1 MLCKIKGAV
10 SVHYTIFD
18 TPIVKTLMRLLS
30 RFILKISGW
39 RIEGRL
45 PEIKKIV
52 LIAAPHTSN
61 WDFPITIFIAFAVKA
76 KIFWMGKDTLFR
88 FPFGALFK
96 WLGGIPVDR
105 SRSNNI
111 VEQMIRKFSENESLI
126 VTIPPSGTRKK
137 VMKWK
142 TGFYYIARGAGVPVV
157 LAFLDYRRK
166 AGGFGPVFIPTGE
179 IESDIKE
186 IREFYSGI
194 HGKNTVTEEP
204 LFINPVCLEKPNKMI
219 IP

>member
-1 MLCKIKGAV
+1 VTAL
-10 SVHYTIFD
+10 HYTIFD

-39 RIEGRL
+39 RIEGGL

-76 KIFWMGKDTLFR
+76 KIFWMGKDALFR

-111 VEQMIRKFSENESLI
+111 VEQMIRKFSENDSLI

-142 TGFYYIARGAGVPVV
+142 TGF
-157 LAFLDYRRK
+157 
-166 AGGFGPVFIPTGE
+166 
-179 IESDIKE
+179 
-186 IREFYSGI
+186 
-194 HGKNTVTEEP
+194 
-204 LFINPVCLEKPNKMI
+204 
-219 IP
+219 

>member
-1 MLCKIKGAV
+1 MQ
-10 SVHYTIFD
+10 YTIFD
-18 TPIVKTLMRLLS
+18 TPLIKTLMRWLS
-30 RFILKISGW
+30 LFILKISGW

-45 PEIKKIV
+45 PNIPKFV

-61 WDFPITIFIAFAVKA
+61 WDFPITLFVAFAVKA
-76 KIFWMGKDTLFR
+76 KIYWMGKDTLFR
-88 FPFGALFK
+88 FPYGRLFK

-111 VEQMIRKFSENESLI
+111 VEQMIRTFSDNDRLI

-142 TGFYYIARGAGVPVV
+142 TGFYYIARGASVPVV

-166 AGGFGPVFIPTGE
+166 AGGFGPLFIPTGD
-179 IESDIKE
+179 IESDMKE
-186 IREFYSGI
+186 IRAFYSGI

-204 LFINPVCLEKPNKMI
+204 FFIKPGCIEKSNEMI
-219 IP
+219 VP

>member
-1 MLCKIKGAV
+1 M
-10 SVHYTIFD
+10 HYTIFD
-18 TPIVKTLMRLLS
+18 TPIIKTLMRQLS
-30 RFILKISGW
+30 RFILKIAGW
-39 RIEGRL
+39 RIEGGL

-61 WDFPITIFIAFAVKA
+61 WDFPITIFVAFAVKA

-88 FPFGALFK
+88 FPFGTLFK

-157 LAFLDYRRK
+157 LAYLDYRRK
-166 AGGFGPVFIPTGE
+166 AGGFGPVFMPTGD

-186 IREFYSGI
+186 IRAFYSGI
-194 HGKNTVTEEP
+194 QGKNTVTEEP
-204 LFINPVCLEKPNKMI
+204 LFINPACLEKPNEMI

>member
-1 MLCKIKGAV
+1 
-10 SVHYTIFD
+10 
-18 TPIVKTLMRLLS
+18 MRWLS

-45 PEIKKIV
+45 PDIPKIV

-61 WDFPITIFIAFAVKA
+61 WDFPITLFIAFAVRA
-76 KIFWMGKDTLFR
+76 KIYWMGKDTLFR
-88 FPFGALFK
+88 FPFGRLFK

-111 VEQMIRKFSENESLI
+111 VEQMIRTFSDNDRLI

-142 TGFYYIARGAGVPVV
+142 TGFYYIAKGAGVPVV

-166 AGGFGPVFIPTGE
+166 AGGFGPVFVPTE
-179 IESDIKE
+179 DIESDMKE
-186 IREFYSGI
+186 IRAFYSGI

-204 LFINPVCLEKPNKMI
+204 FFINPDYIEKSNEMI
-219 IP
+219 AP

>member
-1 MLCKIKGAV
+1 V
-10 SVHYTIFD
+10 QYTIFD
-18 TPIVKTLMRLLS
+18 TLIVKTLMIWLS

-39 RIEGRL
+39 RIEGSL
-45 PEIKKIV
+45 PDIRKIV

-76 KIFWMGKDTLFR
+76 KIFWMGKDALFR

-111 VEQMIRKFSENESLI
+111 VEQMIRKFSDNERLI

-142 TGFYYIARGAGVPVV
+142 TGFYYIAIGADVPVV
-157 LAFLDYRRK
+157 LAFLDYRK
-166 AGGFGPVFIPTGE
+166 KTGGFGPVFFPTGD
-179 IESDIKE
+179 IESDMKE
-186 IREFYSGI
+186 IRSFYSGI

-204 LFINPVCLEKPNKMI
+204 LFVNPGCMEKQNEMI
-219 IP
+219 AP

>member
-1 MLCKIKGAV
+1 
-10 SVHYTIFD
+10 
-18 TPIVKTLMRLLS
+18 MRQLS
-30 RFILKISGW
+30 RFILKIAGW
-39 RIEGRL
+39 RIEGGL

-61 WDFPITIFIAFAVKA
+61 WDFPITIFVAFAVKA

-88 FPFGALFK
+88 FPFGTLFK

-157 LAFLDYRRK
+157 LAYLDYRRK
-166 AGGFGPVFIPTGE
+166 AGGFGPVFMPTGD

-186 IREFYSGI
+186 IRAFYSGI
-194 HGKNTVTEEP
+194 QGKNTVTEEP
-204 LFINPVCLEKPNKMI
+204 LFINPVCLEKPNEMI